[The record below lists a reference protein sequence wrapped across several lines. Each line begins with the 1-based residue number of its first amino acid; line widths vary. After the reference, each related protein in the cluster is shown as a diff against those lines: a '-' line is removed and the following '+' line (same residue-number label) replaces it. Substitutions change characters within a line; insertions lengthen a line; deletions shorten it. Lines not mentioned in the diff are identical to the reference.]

1 MHDPNSNLVM
11 MECTG
16 EKALYNNQLVSCQE
30 VEERGTSRGL
40 TVYEIFRVIEGVPV
54 FLEDHMQRLYHS
66 LELEGVSIREGR
78 DEMKRRIDRLIAA
91 NAISSGKIKLL
102 VAFTPFKTREAYD
115 LWLYFTAFDPPSDRQ
130 YREGVWIILCLAMRE
145 DPNAKVMHTEARR
158 LADERIEQTG
168 AYEALLV
175 DRDGYITE
183 GSRSNVFFVKGPGLV
198 TPPDDNVL
206 QGIARKNI
214 LRICREEGI
223 DVEIRRV
230 HRNELSTFE
239 AVFLTG
245 TTPKV
250 LPVRRINQ
258 ITFYVSHSLVR
269 HLLEAYNKR
278 LSEYIRANR

>member
-1 MHDPNSNLVM
+1 M

-16 EKALYNNQLVSCQE
+16 EKALFNNRLVSCQE
-30 VEERGTSRGL
+30 VEKKSTSRGL

-66 LELEGVSIREGR
+66 LELEGLSIRESR
-78 DEMKRRIDRLIAA
+78 EEMKRRIDRLIAA
-91 NAISSGKIKLL
+91 NSILSGKIKL
-102 VAFTPFKTREAYD
+102 VIDFSMPQSGAAYD
-115 LWLYFTAFDPPSDRQ
+115 LMLYVTPFNPPTDRQ
-130 YREGVWIILCLAMRE
+130 YHDGVWVILCSAIRE

-158 LADERIEQTG
+158 RADERIEQTG

-175 DRDGYITE
+175 DHDGYITE
-183 GSRSNVFFVKGPGLV
+183 GSRSNVFFVKGPSLV

-214 LRICREEGI
+214 LSICWEQGI
-223 DVEIRRV
+223 DVEIRKV
-230 HRNELSTFE
+230 HPNELSGFA

-250 LPVRRINQ
+250 LPVRKIDQ
-258 ITFYVSHSLVR
+258 ITFSASHSLVR
-269 HLLEAYNKR
+269 QLLEAYNKR
-278 LSEYIRANR
+278 LSEYIRAKG